1 MNKQTIKTKLR
12 NSYFEWEKLIDSPT
26 FYLGGF
32 IMCNLY
38 ENEEYDDYLERLK
51 VDEED
56 EEDFHNSYW
65 YGDGYPYTVWGGTP
79 RLHDCEEDD

>member
-12 NSYFEWEKLIDSPT
+12 NSYFEWEKLIASPT

-38 ENEEYDDYLERLK
+38 DDEDDDYWERFK
-51 VDEED
+51 ADEED
-56 EEDFHNSYW
+56 EEEFHNWYW
-65 YGDGYPYTVWGGTP
+65 YGVK
-79 RLHDCEEDD
+79 LM